1 MQTPKLQ
8 KTRNYSMFVSSKTNR
23 LLEMDALR
31 PEHVRLYESMKK
43 HGFIQSMP
51 ITVRV
56 VDGKYVVEDGQ
67 HRLFFAS
74 KLQID
79 VYFIAI
85 TQSIDVAELNRT
97 QASWRVHDYT
107 NRWAK
112 DGNNDYTKAHD
123 FAVHYDLPL
132 TQAFCVLSLSSSF
145 GNVSKAVKDG
155 TWKIKDFD
163 SASAIAQVYKD
174 VVSSPGIKRHQNLFN
189 AIYACCFVS
198 YFEPDRLIESVG
210 KRSAA
215 WGNGGSTQDFLSQ
228 IEEFYNF
235 GRKTKC
241 PLKFDAQE
249 AMRMRSAARKGK
261 IAASM

>member
-1 MQTPKLQ
+1 MQASKLY

-23 LLEMDALR
+23 VLEIEALR

-43 HGFIQSMP
+43 YGFIQSMP

-79 VYFIAI
+79 VYYVAI
-85 TQSIDVAELNRT
+85 TQSIDVSELNRT
-97 QASWRVHDYT
+97 QAVWRIRDYT
-107 NRWAK
+107 NRWAAE
-112 DGNNDYTKAHD
+112 GNQEYIRAHE
-123 FAVHYDLPL
+123 FARHYDIPISE
-132 TQAFCVLSLSSSF
+132 AFSVLSLSAFSNISR
-145 GNVSKAVKDG
+145 SVKDG
-155 TWKIKDFD
+155 TWKARDFD
-163 SASAIAQVYKD
+163 SASSIAQVYKD
-174 VVSSPGIKRHQNLFN
+174 VTACPGVGKHGNLFK
-189 AIYACCFVS
+189 AIYMCCFVH
-198 YFEPDRLIESVG
+198 YFEPMRLTESIS

-215 WGNGGSTQDFLSQ
+215 WGNGGTTNDFLEQ

-235 GRKTKC
+235 SRKTKV

-249 AMRMRSAARKGK
+249 AMRMRNAAGRHK
-261 IAASM
+261 AAALV